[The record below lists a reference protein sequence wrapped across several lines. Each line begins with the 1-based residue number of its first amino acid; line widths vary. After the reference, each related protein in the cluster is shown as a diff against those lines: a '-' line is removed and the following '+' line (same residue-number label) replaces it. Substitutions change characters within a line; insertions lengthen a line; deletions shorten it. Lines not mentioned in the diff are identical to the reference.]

1 MRPFIFGGIP
11 LVQRGEDSRRKRAP
25 VNLLAHVNIWG
36 PAGVAVALT
45 LSGGAAW
52 AIDVKLSVE
61 EARKTLEAG
70 RAPMEKANLPDEV
83 KKVLQQASLASR
95 VGADPEKEPCGP
107 SAILRT
113 KRYRLEAFGRQE
125 AVESKKRKK
134 DVRMP
139 EEFIKKVVDMPNMEV
154 EVQLCGDDEYFAEGA
169 VIELLQ
175 GSKRVKPIDTGRA
188 ERGRK
193 NDGDG
198 PAFRSRFTA
207 LFAYEDFDPTAA
219 SVFVVNLMDGS
230 EARIPADFSR
240 VK

>member
-1 MRPFIFGGIP
+1 M
-11 LVQRGEDSRRKRAP
+11 DSLGKKA
-25 VNLLAHVNIWG
+25 VWSV
-36 PAGVAVALT
+36 AGLIGVLT
-45 LSGGAAW
+45 VGMGTTW

-61 EARKTLEAG
+61 EARKALEIG
-70 RAPMEKANLPDEV
+70 RVPMEKANLPEDV
-83 KKVLQQASLASR
+83 KKVLQEASLATR
-95 VGADPEKEPCGP
+95 VGADPEKDPCGA

-125 AVESKKRKK
+125 AVESKKRKI

-139 EEFIKKVVDMPNMEV
+139 DEFVRKVMDMPNMEV

-169 VIELLQ
+169 LIELHQ
-175 GSKRVKPIDTGRA
+175 GSKRIRPVDIGKA

-193 NDGDG
+193 NEGNG

-207 LFAYEDFDPTAA
+207 LFAYEQFDPNAK
-219 SVFVVNLMDGS
+219 SVFVVNFQDGQ
-230 EARIPADFSR
+230 EVRIPADFST